1 MSKKLNGYIKLA
13 LTTIAIGTLVFNTA
27 ILWNDVKHLKADI
40 VEVKQSVK
48 FLTSYL
54 LDKKD

>member
-1 MSKKLNGYIKLA
+1 MSKKLNGYIKLILA
-13 LTTIAIGTLVFNTA
+13 AITVGTLVFNTA
-27 ILWNDVKHLKADI
+27 ILWNDVKHLKADV

-54 LDKKD
+54 LGKK